1 MEENKEEEIKKE
13 EPHKKEEKKEH
24 EKHKEKKGKSVEQK
38 DKSNTV
44 KVVKGARDF
53 LPYQMAIR
61 EKAFTIIKDVFKKHG
76 AVEIDTPV
84 FELKETL
91 MGKYGEDSKL
101 IYDLND
107 QGGELLSLRYDL
119 TVPFARF
126 MAVHNLPSIKRYHIG
141 KVYRRDNPQMAKGRF
156 REFYQCDFDIAGP
169 NYGKM
174 IPEAEVLKV
183 VVEILTQ
190 LPVGG
195 FNIKLNHR
203 MLLDAMVKI
212 AGIPDDKFKVVCSSI
227 DKLDKEEWNVVK
239 AELLT
244 KEITEEQANKL
255 WEYVQLKDKPKDLLI
270 KLQNISELTSN
281 EKGKIALDEMSILID
296 YITIEEID
304 KYCTFD
310 LSLARGLDYYTGLI
324 YETVLT
330 DTDKVGSISGGGRFD
345 NLVGMF
351 SGKQIPA
358 VGVSI
363 GIERIFNILEEKYKD
378 DPSLRSIETEV
389 LIAAAG
395 KNLTKERF
403 KIVNELW
410 DNGFKAEIL
419 YNENPRMDKQMDYA
433 VNNRIPFIV
442 FIGENELKENKIKI
456 KCLANGNEIMEDRE
470 KMVEV
475 LKKLKS
481 DPELLKVKMPEHKDN
496 QREKKGKEKKEH
508 KDNKKD
514 KKDKKE
520 DKKEEK
526 KEEEVKINEKKEEK
540 KKE

>member
-1 MEENKEEEIKKE
+1 MDTKLEEPKIEGKKKE
-13 EPHKKEEKKEH
+13 GKKNKDKKD
-24 EKHKEKKGKSVEQK
+24 KKKGEK
-38 DKSNTV
+38 DGPKGDLKAKV

-53 LPYQMAIR
+53 LPFQMAIR
-61 EKAFTIIKDVFKKHG
+61 NKAFKIITDVFKKHG

-107 QGGELLSLRYDL
+107 QGGELLYLRYDL

-126 MAVHNLPSIKRYHIG
+126 MAVNNLPSIKRFHIG
-141 KVYRRDNPQMAKGRF
+141 KVYRRDNPQMSRGRY

-174 IPEAEVLKV
+174 IPEADVLKV

-203 MLLDAMVKI
+203 LLLDAIVNI
-212 AGIPDDKFKVVCSSI
+212 SGIKDDLYKTVCSSV
-227 DKLDKEEWNVVK
+227 DKLDKEEWDTVK
-239 AELLT
+239 KELLE
-244 KEITEEQANKL
+244 KGITEDQSEKL
-255 WEYVQLKDKPKDLLI
+255 WNFVQLKDKPKTLLEKLKLNNDLL
-270 KLQNISELTSN
+270 SN
-281 EKGKIALDEMSILID
+281 QKGKTALDEMDILFD
-296 YITIEEID
+296 YLEIMEID

-363 GIERIFNILEEKYKD
+363 GIERIFNILEEKYKNSPD
-378 DPSLRSIETEV
+378 IRSVETEV
-389 LIAAAG
+389 FVAVIG

-403 KIVNELW
+403 KVLNELW
-410 DNGFKAEIL
+410 ESGINAEML
-419 YNENPRMDKQMDYA
+419 YNENPRMDKQMDY
-433 VNNRIPFIV
+433 VINNKIPFMV
-442 FIGENELKENKIKI
+442 FIGENELKENKLKI
-456 KCLANGNEIMEDRE
+456 KCMANGNEV
-470 KMVEV
+470 MVERGKLV
-475 LKKLKS
+475 EEVKKLKEN
-481 DPELLKVKMPEHKDN
+481 PELLKV
-496 QREKKGKEKKEH
+496 EKK
-508 KDNKKD
+508 
-514 KKDKKE
+514 
-520 DKKEEK
+520 
-526 KEEEVKINEKKEEK
+526 
-540 KKE
+540 

>member
-1 MEENKEEEIKKE
+1 MEDKKETEVKE
-13 EPHKKEEKKEH
+13 EPRKDTEEQKPEEHKNKEKHKDKKEKKDKKKDKKEEKGGP
-24 EKHKEKKGKSVEQK
+24 KGDLKAK
-38 DKSNTV
+38 V

-53 LPYQMAIR
+53 LPFQMAIR
-61 EKAFTIIKDVFKKHG
+61 DKAFKIITDVFKKHG

-126 MAVHNLPSIKRYHIG
+126 MAVNNIPSIKRYHIG
-141 KVYRRDNPQMAKGRF
+141 KVYRRDNPQMSRGRY

-169 NYGKM
+169 NYGRM
-174 IPEAEVLKV
+174 IPEADVIKV

-203 MLLDAMVKI
+203 LLLDAIVNI
-212 AGIPDDKFKVVCSSI
+212 SGIKDELYRAVCSSV
-227 DKLDKEEWNVVK
+227 DKLDKEEWDTVK
-239 AELLT
+239 KELIE
-244 KEITEEQANKL
+244 KGITDEQSEKL
-255 WEYVQLKDKPKDLLI
+255 WTFVQLKDKPKVLLE
-270 KLQNISELTSN
+270 KLKANNELISN
-281 EKGKIALDEMSILID
+281 KKGKEALDDMGILFD
-296 YITIEEID
+296 YLEIMGTD

-330 DTDKVGSISGGGRFD
+330 DTDKVGSISGGGRYD

-378 DPSLRSIETEV
+378 SSDIRSVATEV
-389 LIAAAG
+389 FVAVVG
-395 KNLTKERF
+395 KNLTKERL
-403 KIVNELW
+403 KVLNELW
-410 DNGFKAEIL
+410 DNGIKAEIL
-419 YNENPRMDKQMDYA
+419 YNENPRMDKQMDYV
-433 VNNRIPFIV
+433 VNNKIPFMV

-456 KCLANGNEIMEDRE
+456 KCMANSNEIMIERGKLIE
-470 KMVEV
+470 EI
-475 LKKLKS
+475 KKLKEN
-481 DPELLKVKMPEHKDN
+481 PELLKVETKHK
-496 QREKKGKEKKEH
+496 
-508 KDNKKD
+508 
-514 KKDKKE
+514 
-520 DKKEEK
+520 
-526 KEEEVKINEKKEEK
+526 
-540 KKE
+540 

>member
-1 MEENKEEEIKKE
+1 MEDKKETEVKE
-13 EPHKKEEKKEH
+13 EPKKDTEEQKPEEHKNKEKHKDKKEKKDKKKDKKEEKGGP
-24 EKHKEKKGKSVEQK
+24 KGDLKAK
-38 DKSNTV
+38 V

-53 LPYQMAIR
+53 LPFQMAIR
-61 EKAFTIIKDVFKKHG
+61 DKAFKIITDVFKKHG

-126 MAVHNLPSIKRYHIG
+126 MAVNNIPSIKRYHIG
-141 KVYRRDNPQMAKGRF
+141 KVYRRDNPQMSRGRY

-169 NYGKM
+169 NYGRM
-174 IPEAEVLKV
+174 IPEADVIKV

-203 MLLDAMVKI
+203 LLLDAIVSI
-212 AGIPDDKFKVVCSSI
+212 SGIKDELYRTVCSSV
-227 DKLDKEEWNVVK
+227 DKLDKEEWDTVK
-239 AELLT
+239 KELIE
-244 KEITEEQANKL
+244 KGITEEQSEKL
-255 WEYVQLKDKPKDLLI
+255 WSFVQLKDKPKVLLEKLKANNDL
-270 KLQNISELTSN
+270 ISN
-281 EKGKIALDEMSILID
+281 KKGKEALDDMEILFD
-296 YITIEEID
+296 YLEIMGTD

-330 DTDKVGSISGGGRFD
+330 DTDKVGSISGGGRYD

-378 DPSLRSIETEV
+378 SSDIRSVATEV
-389 LIAAAG
+389 FVAVIG
-395 KNLTKERF
+395 KNLTKERL
-403 KIVNELW
+403 KVLNELW
-410 DNGFKAEIL
+410 DNGIKAEIL
-419 YNENPRMDKQMDYA
+419 YNENPRMDKQMDYV
-433 VNNRIPFIV
+433 VNNKIPFMV

-456 KCLANGNEIMEDRE
+456 KCMANSNEIMIERE
-470 KMVEV
+470 KLIEEN
-475 LKKLKS
+475 KKLKEN
-481 DPELLKVKMPEHKDN
+481 PELLKVEAKHK
-496 QREKKGKEKKEH
+496 
-508 KDNKKD
+508 
-514 KKDKKE
+514 
-520 DKKEEK
+520 
-526 KEEEVKINEKKEEK
+526 
-540 KKE
+540 

>member
-1 MEENKEEEIKKE
+1 MEDKKEEETKNKGE
-13 EPHKKEEKKEH
+13 EQKPEEHKKE
-24 EKHKEKKGKSVEQK
+24 HKEKKEKKEKKK
-38 DKSNTV
+38 DKKNKNDEKSGPKGDLKAKV

-53 LPYQMAIR
+53 LPFQMAIR
-61 EKAFTIIKDVFKKHG
+61 DKAFKIITDVFKKHG

-141 KVYRRDNPQMAKGRF
+141 KVYRRDNPQMARGRY

-169 NYGKM
+169 NYGRM
-174 IPEAEVLKV
+174 IPEADVIKV

-195 FNIKLNHR
+195 FNVKLNHR
-203 MLLDAMVKI
+203 LLLDALVNI
-212 AGIPDDKFKVVCSSI
+212 SGIKDDLYKTVCSSV
-227 DKLDKEEWNVVK
+227 DKLDKEDWATVK
-239 AELLT
+239 KELIE
-244 KEITEEQANKL
+244 KGITEEQSEKL
-255 WEYVQLKDKPKDLLI
+255 WSFVQLKDKPKALLE
-270 KLQNISELTSN
+270 KLNTNNELLSN
-281 EKGKIALDEMSILID
+281 QKGKTALEEMGILFD
-296 YITIEEID
+296 YLEIMGTD

-330 DTDKVGSISGGGRFD
+330 DTDKVGSISGGGRYD

-378 DPSLRSIETEV
+378 SSDIRSVETEV
-389 LIAAAG
+389 FVAAIG

-403 KIVNELW
+403 KVLNELW
-410 DNGFKAEIL
+410 DNGIKAEIL
-419 YNENPRMDKQMDYA
+419 YNENPRMDKQMDYV
-433 VNNRIPFIV
+433 VNNRIPFII
-442 FIGENELKENKIKI
+442 FIGENELKENKLKI
-456 KCLANGNEIMEDRE
+456 KCMANSTEILIERGKLIEEIKTLKE
-470 KMVEV
+470 K
-475 LKKLKS
+475 
-481 DPELLKVKMPEHKDN
+481 PELLKV
-496 QREKKGKEKKEH
+496 EKVEGK
-508 KDNKKD
+508 NK
-514 KKDKKE
+514 
-520 DKKEEK
+520 
-526 KEEEVKINEKKEEK
+526 
-540 KKE
+540 

>member
-1 MEENKEEEIKKE
+1 METKKDETKQENEAQKAQEQNKEE
-13 EPHKKEEKKEH
+13 HKG
-24 EKHKEKKGKSVEQK
+24 KHKEKKNKKNKEEKGGPKGDLK
-38 DKSNTV
+38 AKV

-53 LPYQMAIR
+53 LPFQMAIR
-61 EKAFTIIKDVFKKHG
+61 DKAFKIITDVFKKHG

-126 MAVHNLPSIKRYHIG
+126 MAVNNLPSIKRYHIG
-141 KVYRRDNPQMAKGRF
+141 KVYRRDNPQMARGRY

-174 IPEAEVLKV
+174 IPEADVIKV

-203 MLLDAMVKI
+203 LLLDAIVNLS
-212 AGIPDDKFKVVCSSI
+212 GIKDDLYKTVCSSV
-227 DKLDKEEWNVVK
+227 DKLDKEEWATVK
-239 AELLT
+239 KELLE
-244 KEITEEQANKL
+244 KGINEEQSDKL
-255 WEYVQLKDKPKDLLI
+255 WSFVQLKDKPKVLLE
-270 KLQNISELTSN
+270 KLKANNELQSN
-281 EKGKIALDEMSILID
+281 QKGKTALEEMGILFD
-296 YITIEEID
+296 YLEILGTD

-330 DTDKVGSISGGGRFD
+330 DTDKVGSISGGGRYD

-378 DPSLRSIETEV
+378 SPDIRSVETEV
-389 LIAAAG
+389 FVAVIG

-403 KIVNELW
+403 KVLTDLW
-410 DNGFKAEIL
+410 DHGIKAEIL
-419 YNENPRMDKQMDYA
+419 YNENPRMDKQMDYTI
-433 VNNRIPFIV
+433 NNKIPFMV
-442 FIGENELKENKIKI
+442 FIGENELKENKLKI
-456 KCLANGNEIMEDRE
+456 KCMANGTEIMVERE
-470 KMVEV
+470 KLVEEIN
-475 LKKLKS
+475 KLKEK
-481 DPELLKVKMPEHKDN
+481 PELLKVEG
-496 QREKKGKEKKEH
+496 KK
-508 KDNKKD
+508 
-514 KKDKKE
+514 
-520 DKKEEK
+520 
-526 KEEEVKINEKKEEK
+526 
-540 KKE
+540 

>member
-1 MEENKEEEIKKE
+1 MDTKLEEPKIEGKKKE
-13 EPHKKEEKKEH
+13 GKKNKDKKD
-24 EKHKEKKGKSVEQK
+24 KKKGEK
-38 DKSNTV
+38 DGPKGDLKAKV

-53 LPYQMAIR
+53 LPFQMAIR
-61 EKAFTIIKDVFKKHG
+61 NKAFKIITDVFKKHG

-126 MAVHNLPSIKRYHIG
+126 MAVNNLPSIKRFHIG
-141 KVYRRDNPQMAKGRF
+141 KVYRRDNPQMSRGRY

-174 IPEAEVLKV
+174 IPEADVLKV

-203 MLLDAMVKI
+203 LLLDAIVNI
-212 AGIPDDKFKVVCSSI
+212 SGIKDDLYKTVCSSV
-227 DKLDKEEWNVVK
+227 DKLDKEEWDTVK
-239 AELLT
+239 KELLE
-244 KEITEEQANKL
+244 KGITEDQSEKL
-255 WEYVQLKDKPKDLLI
+255 WNFVQLKDKPKTLLEKLKLNNDLL
-270 KLQNISELTSN
+270 SN
-281 EKGKIALDEMSILID
+281 QKGKTALDEMDILFD
-296 YITIEEID
+296 YLEIMEID

-363 GIERIFNILEEKYKD
+363 GIERIFNILEEKYKNSPD
-378 DPSLRSIETEV
+378 IRSVETEV
-389 LIAAAG
+389 FVAVIG

-403 KIVNELW
+403 KVLNELW
-410 DNGFKAEIL
+410 ESGINAEML
-419 YNENPRMDKQMDYA
+419 YNENPRMDKQMDY
-433 VNNRIPFIV
+433 VINNKIPFMV
-442 FIGENELKENKIKI
+442 FIGENELKENKLKI
-456 KCLANGNEIMEDRE
+456 KCMANGNEV
-470 KMVEV
+470 MVERGKLV
-475 LKKLKS
+475 EEVKKLKEN
-481 DPELLKVKMPEHKDN
+481 PELLKV
-496 QREKKGKEKKEH
+496 EKK
-508 KDNKKD
+508 
-514 KKDKKE
+514 
-520 DKKEEK
+520 
-526 KEEEVKINEKKEEK
+526 
-540 KKE
+540 

>member
-1 MEENKEEEIKKE
+1 MEDKKETEVKE
-13 EPHKKEEKKEH
+13 EPKKDTEEQKPEEHKNKEKHKDKKEKKDKKKDKKEEKGGP
-24 EKHKEKKGKSVEQK
+24 KGDLKAK
-38 DKSNTV
+38 V

-53 LPYQMAIR
+53 LPFQMAIR
-61 EKAFTIIKDVFKKHG
+61 DKAFKIITDVFKKHG

-126 MAVHNLPSIKRYHIG
+126 MAVNNIPSIKRYHIG
-141 KVYRRDNPQMAKGRF
+141 KVYRRDNPQMSRGRY

-169 NYGKM
+169 NYGRM
-174 IPEAEVLKV
+174 IPEADVIKV

-203 MLLDAMVKI
+203 LLLDAIVNI
-212 AGIPDDKFKVVCSSI
+212 SGIKDELYRTVCSSV
-227 DKLDKEEWNVVK
+227 DKLDKEEWDTVK
-239 AELLT
+239 KELIE
-244 KEITEEQANKL
+244 KGITEEQSEKL
-255 WEYVQLKDKPKDLLI
+255 WSFVQLKDKPKVLLEKLKANNDL
-270 KLQNISELTSN
+270 ISN
-281 EKGKIALDEMSILID
+281 KKGKEALDEMGILFD
-296 YITIEEID
+296 YLEIMGTD

-330 DTDKVGSISGGGRFD
+330 DTDKVGSISGGGRYD

-378 DPSLRSIETEV
+378 SSDIRSVATEV
-389 LIAAAG
+389 FVAVVG
-395 KNLTKERF
+395 KNLTKERL
-403 KIVNELW
+403 KVLNELW
-410 DNGFKAEIL
+410 DNGIKAEIL
-419 YNENPRMDKQMDYA
+419 YNENPRMDKQMDYV
-433 VNNRIPFIV
+433 VNNKIPFMI

-456 KCLANGNEIMEDRE
+456 KCMANSNEIMLERE
-470 KMVEV
+470 KLIEEI
-475 LKKLKS
+475 KKLKENP
-481 DPELLKVKMPEHKDN
+481 DLLKVEAKHK
-496 QREKKGKEKKEH
+496 
-508 KDNKKD
+508 
-514 KKDKKE
+514 
-520 DKKEEK
+520 
-526 KEEEVKINEKKEEK
+526 
-540 KKE
+540 

>member
-1 MEENKEEEIKKE
+1 
-13 EPHKKEEKKEH
+13 
-24 EKHKEKKGKSVEQK
+24 
-38 DKSNTV
+38 
-44 KVVKGARDF
+44 
-53 LPYQMAIR
+53 
-61 EKAFTIIKDVFKKHG
+61 
-76 AVEIDTPV
+76 
-84 FELKETL
+84 
-91 MGKYGEDSKL
+91 
-101 IYDLND
+101 
-107 QGGELLSLRYDL
+107 
-119 TVPFARF
+119 

-203 MLLDAMVKI
+203 MLLDAMVNI

-227 DKLDKEEWNVVK
+227 DKLDKEEWSVVK

-244 KEITEEQANKL
+244 KQITEEQANKL
-255 WEYVQLKDKPKDLLI
+255 FEYVQLKDKPKDLLI

-281 EKGKIALDEMSILID
+281 EKGKVALDEMSILID
-296 YITIEEID
+296 YITIENID

-363 GIERIFNILEEKYKD
+363 GIERIFNILEEKLKD
-378 DPSLRSIETEV
+378 DPSLRPVESEV
-389 LIAAAG
+389 LITTPVALPLITFVPI
-395 KNLTKERF
+395 KQ
-403 KIVNELW
+403 IVS
-410 DNGFKAEIL
+410 
-419 YNENPRMDKQMDYA
+419 
-433 VNNRIPFIV
+433 
-442 FIGENELKENKIKI
+442 
-456 KCLANGNEIMEDRE
+456 
-470 KMVEV
+470 
-475 LKKLKS
+475 KS
-481 DPELLKVKMPEHKDN
+481 DILSISSIEISDSESFFTASDSPVKD
-496 QREKKGKEKKEH
+496 
-508 KDNKKD
+508 D
-514 KKDKKE
+514 
-520 DKKEEK
+520 
-526 KEEEVKINEKKEEK
+526 
-540 KKE
+540 

>member
-1 MEENKEEEIKKE
+1 MEDKKETEVKE
-13 EPHKKEEKKEH
+13 EPKKDTEEQKPEEHKNKEKHKDKKEKKDKKKDKKEEKGGP
-24 EKHKEKKGKSVEQK
+24 KGDLKAK
-38 DKSNTV
+38 V

-53 LPYQMAIR
+53 LPFQMAIR
-61 EKAFTIIKDVFKKHG
+61 DKAFKIITDVFKKHG

-126 MAVHNLPSIKRYHIG
+126 MAVNNIPSIKRYHIG
-141 KVYRRDNPQMAKGRF
+141 KVYRRDNPQMSRGRY

-169 NYGKM
+169 NYGRM
-174 IPEAEVLKV
+174 IPEADVIKV

-203 MLLDAMVKI
+203 LLLDAIVNI
-212 AGIPDDKFKVVCSSI
+212 SGIKDELYRAVCSSV
-227 DKLDKEEWNVVK
+227 DKLDKEEWDTVK
-239 AELLT
+239 KELIE
-244 KEITEEQANKL
+244 KGITEEQSEKL
-255 WEYVQLKDKPKDLLI
+255 WTFVQLKDKPKVLLE
-270 KLQNISELTSN
+270 KLKTNNELISN
-281 EKGKIALDEMSILID
+281 KKGKEALDDMEILFD
-296 YITIEEID
+296 YLEIMGTD

-330 DTDKVGSISGGGRFD
+330 DTDKVGSISGGGRYD

-378 DPSLRSIETEV
+378 SSDIRSVATEV
-389 LIAAAG
+389 FVAVVG
-395 KNLTKERF
+395 KNLTKERL
-403 KIVNELW
+403 KVLNELW
-410 DNGFKAEIL
+410 DNGIKAEIL
-419 YNENPRMDKQMDYA
+419 YNENPRMDKQMDYV
-433 VNNRIPFIV
+433 VNNKIPFMV

-456 KCLANGNEIMEDRE
+456 KCMANSNEIMIERE
-470 KMVEV
+470 KLIEEI
-475 LKKLKS
+475 KKLKEN
-481 DPELLKVKMPEHKDN
+481 PELLKVETKHK
-496 QREKKGKEKKEH
+496 
-508 KDNKKD
+508 
-514 KKDKKE
+514 
-520 DKKEEK
+520 
-526 KEEEVKINEKKEEK
+526 
-540 KKE
+540 